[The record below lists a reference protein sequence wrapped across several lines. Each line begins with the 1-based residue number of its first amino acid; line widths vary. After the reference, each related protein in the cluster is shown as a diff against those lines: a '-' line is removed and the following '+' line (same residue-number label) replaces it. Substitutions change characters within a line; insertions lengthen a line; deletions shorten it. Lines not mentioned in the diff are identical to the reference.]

1 VLGLQ
6 ADTLEREKMNKKT
19 CPTWQAQVTVLI
31 TNIENGKQF
40 CHQCSSTAC
49 PSFLPGLVYTSED
62 VKFLRECGI
71 DPETGRLEEHCNR
84 PSATVQLDLT
94 DLMFLREAHIRIDD
108 ETFTSV
114 LLSENMHRNIGPCLG
129 CRVTTFS
136 QHDSMC
142 RHASVLW
149 LPDWFEIVQARDRNR

>member
-1 VLGLQ
+1 
-6 ADTLEREKMNKKT
+6 MNKKT

-71 DPETGRLEEHCNR
+71 DPET
-84 PSATVQLDLT
+84 
-94 DLMFLREAHIRIDD
+94 
-108 ETFTSV
+108 FTSV
-114 LLSENMHRNIGPCLG
+114 LLSENMYRNIGPCLG

-149 LPDWFEIVQARDRNR
+149 LPDWF